1 MQTDLHARRGEG
13 PGCANNRHKAQG
25 YDEFVGKVTTQG
37 IGYLLEATAVSAG
50 KHLLDVACSPV
61 YGAGAA
67 AARGVKAIVVDFA
80 PAMVTLASKKFPG
93 AEFREGDAENL
104 PFNDARFDAV
114 ICRFGLLHMPDNALT
129 ARPGRASP
137 GVGFRCFPGQH

>member
-1 MQTDLHARRGEG
+1 MDLETLGAEGRGCARR
-13 PGCANNRHKAQG
+13 RHKALS

-67 AARGVKAIVVDFA
+67 AARGAKAIVVDFA
-80 PAMVTLASKKFPG
+80 PAMVTLASKKSPG
-93 AEFREGDAENL
+93 AEFCEGDAENL
-104 PFNDARFDAV
+104 PFDDA
-114 ICRFGLLHMPDNALT
+114 L
-129 ARPGRASP
+129 
-137 GVGFRCFPGQH
+137 

>member
-1 MQTDLHARRGEG
+1 MLRRSVESAARR
-13 PGCANNRHKAQG
+13 RHKALS
-25 YDEFVGKVTTQG
+25 YDEFVGKVATQG
-37 IGYLLEATAVSAG
+37 LDYLLKATTVSAG
-50 KHLLDVACSPV
+50 KRLLDVAYGPG

-67 AARGVKAIVVDFA
+67 AARGAKAIVVDFA

-93 AEFREGDAENL
+93 AEFCEGDAENL
-104 PFNDARFDAV
+104 AFDDARFDAV